1 MADGTSAD
9 SVRVLLVDDDIVD
22 RGIVKRALRS
32 TGQSFAVSEADT
44 ADAAMALLT
53 ADPAA
58 FDCGLFDLH
67 LPGRDGRA
75 LLAEMRADAIDMP
88 VIFLTGQ
95 GSEETAVELMK
106 SGASD
111 YLPKSTLSPARL
123 SQSIGQALRLARTER
138 AQRNAERA
146 LRESEAS
153 FRRLADHMPDAVVR
167 FNQAGRH
174 LYMNRRA
181 PWTRD
186 DGIGRTIAES
196 GCEPANIE
204 LLESA
209 LARALAGDATQVTL
223 PFSEPAFSEAA
234 SEAEAPDDARRGPDD
249 APLDRSA
256 LRARGERWPS
266 RMTVLAIA
274 RDVTAEVD
282 LREDEQRRTEFERQ
296 LIGIVSHDLRSPI
309 GAILMAGS
317 LLKRRYD
324 EQALVAAPDTR
335 IARILDLL
343 ETSGLRAKRMVAD
356 ILDFTKARLGGG
368 IPMVPAEC
376 DLGEVAAQLV
386 TETRAS
392 HPGREV
398 ELIVEGSGHG
408 YFDADR
414 VAQAMSNL
422 LVNAITYSAPGEPV
436 EMVVRDT
443 HGEVLIEVRNRGATI
458 APDIL
463 PMLFKPF
470 QRGPTRIGDRDVT
483 RSVGLGLFIVEQI
496 VQGHR
501 GRIEVTSG
509 DGLTSFRMI
518 LPRRSPSARMRAV
531 NP

>member
-1 MADGTSAD
+1 MRAGTLADPI
-9 SVRVLLVDDDIVD
+9 RVLLVDDDTVD
-22 RGIVKRALRS
+22 RAIVKRALRAS
-32 TGQSFAVSEADT
+32 GAGFTVSEADT
-44 ADAAMALLT
+44 ADAAMALMA
-53 ADPAA
+53 ADPEA

-75 LLAEMRADAIDMP
+75 LLAQMRADAIDMP

-111 YLPKSTLSPARL
+111 YLPKGTLSPARL

-153 FRRLADHMPDAVVR
+153 FRRLADHLPDAVVR
-167 FNQAGRH
+167 FDHSGRH

-181 PWTRD
+181 PWTLD
-186 DGIGRTIAES
+186 DSIGRTIADS
-196 GCEPANIE
+196 GCETCNVEP
-204 LLESA
+204 LEFA
-209 LARALAGDATQVTL
+209 LARALAGESSQVTL
-223 PFSEPAFSEAA
+223 PFTTA
-234 SEAEAPDDARRGPDD
+234 D
-249 APLDRSA
+249 APTAEGEGEVVATRRWIEARFVPESGGGRSQ
-256 LRARGERWPS
+256 
-266 RMTVLAIA
+266 TVLAIA
-274 RDVTAEVD
+274 RDVTAEVER
-282 LREDEQRRTEFERQ
+282 REDEQRRTEFERQ

-324 EQALVAAPDTR
+324 EQAQVAAPDER
-335 IARILDLL
+335 IVRILDLL

-376 DLGEVAAQLV
+376 DLAEVAAQLV

-392 HPGREV
+392 HPGRELGLV
-398 ELIVEGSGHG
+398 IEGSAHG
-408 YFDADR
+408 WFDADR
-414 VAQAMSNL
+414 IAQAMSNL
-422 LVNAITYSAPGEPV
+422 LGNAITYSTPSEPV
-436 EMVVRDT
+436 EMFVRDAQ
-443 HGEVLIEVRNRGATI
+443 GEVLIEVRNRGATI
-458 APDIL
+458 APEIL

-509 DGLTSFRMI
+509 DGVTSFRMI
-518 LPRRSPSARMRAV
+518 LPRRTPSARMRAV
-531 NP
+531 N